1 MLQISYNIDVI
12 ILVALIYIKNMIYF
26 TKKYKFLSLEII
38 LIYWFGTQSIISY
51 YVEKSCAA

>member
-12 ILVALIYIKNMIYF
+12 ILVALIY
-26 TKKYKFLSLEII
+26 KKYDIFYKKSTNFLSLEII